1 MISDPRLLLLAYFLR
16 MVYAGHTMS
25 SLGLKPKDI
34 KGLQFIRSFV
44 QYRGRTPS
52 LREIA
57 EHLTYKSPRSAALL
71 VGRLVKQGYLDR
83 SPMGNLRLIKDARQG
98 PGTGELVELP
108 LVGGVPCGL
117 PMLAEEN
124 TEAWIAVSQQL
135 AKPGAQY
142 FLLRAV
148 GNSMDQ
154 RGIHDGDLLL
164 VRRQPVA
171 DNGDRVVALLG
182 NEATVKEFRR
192 KDGKILLLPRSSN
205 PKHKPIVMETD
216 FMIQGVVIDTLPN
229 PIDRDGEEQKA

>member
-1 MISDPRLLLLAYFLR
+1 
-16 MVYAGHTMS
+16 MVYAAYTMS
-25 SLGLKPKDI
+25 NLGVKPKDI

-57 EHLTYKSPRSAALL
+57 EHLSYKSPRSAALL
-71 VGRLVKQGYLDR
+71 VGRLVKQGYLNR
-83 SPMGNLRLIKDARQG
+83 SPMGNLRLIKDPRQG

-108 LVGGVPCGL
+108 LVGSVPCGL

-142 FLLRAV
+142 FLLRAE

-164 VRRQPVA
+164 VRQQPVA

-192 KDGKILLLPRSSN
+192 EAGKILLLPRSSN

-229 PIDRDGEEQKA
+229 PIDRDDEEQKE